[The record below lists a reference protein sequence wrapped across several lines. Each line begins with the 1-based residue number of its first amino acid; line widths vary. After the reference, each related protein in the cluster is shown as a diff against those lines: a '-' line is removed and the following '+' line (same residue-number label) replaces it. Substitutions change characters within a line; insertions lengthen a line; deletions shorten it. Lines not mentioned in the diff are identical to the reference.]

1 MKRILCLVLVAIMSI
16 AGVAGAAAEES
27 NPITIQFWNSFT
39 GADGDLLVE
48 LVDRFNAENK
58 WGITIEMDISSGF
71 TEQLSSRRWCCFPR
85 RSASSTPT
93 TLRT

>member
-58 WGITIEMDISSGF
+58 
-71 TEQLSSRRWCCFPR
+71 
-85 RSASSTPT
+85 
-93 TLRT
+93 